1 MFTVQ
6 NHHPTK
12 ISPCCPQ
19 QSPTPTPNPGSPCS
33 VFCPHSFVLW
43 RVSHKWNHA
52 GWRRLRLPPA
62 IRQNGSDAHP
72 SCVSI
77 IRSLSVLSTDLS
89 CGWVELCSPIGT
101 FGAFVSRADVN
112 ILVQVSMW
120 TQSSSL
126 ISPRKIPRSGIGG
139 SCAKGNF
146 IRRFWVVLPGARAAL
161 RSHQLRTSVPVAP
174 HPRQPWGCSGFPA

>member
-1 MFTVQ
+1 MCV
-6 NHHPTK
+6 
-12 ISPCCPQ
+12 
-19 QSPTPTPNPGSPCS
+19 
-33 VFCPHSFVLW
+33 
-43 RVSHKWNHA
+43 A
-52 GWRRLRLPPA
+52 LRLQKRRSCPPLLRTPA
-62 IRQNGSDAHP
+62 ADRSDAHP

-77 IRSLSVLSTDLS
+77 IRSLSVLSTDPS

-120 TQSSSL
+120 TQSSLL